1 MTPWTVACQAP
12 LSMGFSSQEYWSGLS
27 FPSPG
32 HLPNPGIKPTSPVSP
47 ALQADSLPPETWG
60 KPIHVQHTQSHQ
72 HASWEGCTYGS
83 CAVSSG
89 WLTIFNRSLQYS
101 CLENSRDRGAWQAIV
116 HGIKRAVH
124 SLATK
129 PPPPPPPP
137 SSIDYFLTIRF
148 LIKFELQ
155 IIS

>member
-1 MTPWTVACQAP
+1 MVKNLPANAGD
-12 LSMGFSSQEYWSGLS
+12 LRDLGLI
-27 FPSPG
+27 PG
-32 HLPNPGIKPTSPVSP
+32 LVRYPGG
-47 ALQADSLPPETWG
+47 EHG
-60 KPIHVQHTQSHQ
+60 
-72 HASWEGCTYGS
+72 
-83 CAVSSG
+83 
-89 WLTIFNRSLQYS
+89 NS

>member
-1 MTPWTVACQAP
+1 MECTAY
-12 LSMGFSSQEYWSGLS
+12 LSTLISKFVGSPSGKESTCKAGNMGMGTIPGSGR
-27 FPSPG
+27 SPG
-32 HLPNPGIKPTSPVSP
+32 EGNGNP
-47 ALQADSLPPETWG
+47 
-60 KPIHVQHTQSHQ
+60 
-72 HASWEGCTYGS
+72 
-83 CAVSSG
+83 
-89 WLTIFNRSLQYS
+89 LQYS

-124 SLATK
+124 SLAIK
-129 PPPPPPPP
+129 PPPPPPS

>member
-1 MTPWTVACQAP
+1 MHKFTCYFHPKTPSEKYLELCWNTK
-12 LSMGFSSQEYWSGLS
+12 LW
-27 FPSPG
+27 PS
-32 HLPNPGIKPTSPVSP
+32 
-47 ALQADSLPPETWG
+47 QADINKINPRTFPASSIFTLVAQDG
-60 KPIHVQHTQSHQ
+60 KESVCNAGHPGSIPGLGRSPQ
-72 HASWEGCTYGS
+72 EGHGDP
-83 CAVSSG
+83 
-89 WLTIFNRSLQYS
+89 LQYS